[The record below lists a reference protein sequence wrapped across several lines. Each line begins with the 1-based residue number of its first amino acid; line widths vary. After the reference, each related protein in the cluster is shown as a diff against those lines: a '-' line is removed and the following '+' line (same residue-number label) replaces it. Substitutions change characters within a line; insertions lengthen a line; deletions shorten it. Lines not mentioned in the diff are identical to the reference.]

1 MADIIKRTTLGA
13 LLLLIM
19 PLGVMLS
26 GWQWQPGE
34 MGIGHLVLFWFT
46 ETVTSPWG
54 TLTSAILCLWF
65 LWCLRFRLK
74 PAVFLLA
81 IIIGTLLAGQY
92 TKSVIKEGVQEPRP
106 YVLWLEKTYGI
117 NEQQFYQQKRK
128 QRSEMVRSAVANDAQ
143 LPEWLKKHWAFE
155 TGFAFPSGHSMFAAS
170 WALLGV
176 GLLWPRRRTVTIVIL
191 MGWAVT
197 VMGSRLLLGMH
208 WPIDLITATVISW
221 LFITLATWLAQ
232 RFCGPLT
239 VPPKEQQEISAR
251 ENEADGL

>member
-1 MADIIKRTTLGA
+1 
-13 LLLLIM
+13 
-19 PLGVMLS
+19 
-26 GWQWQPGE
+26 
-34 MGIGHLVLFWFT
+34 
-46 ETVTSPWG
+46 
-54 TLTSAILCLWF
+54 
-65 LWCLRFRLK
+65 
-74 PAVFLLA
+74 
-81 IIIGTLLAGQY
+81 
-92 TKSVIKEGVQEPRP
+92 
-106 YVLWLEKTYGI
+106 VLWLEKTHGI
-117 NEQQFYQQKRK
+117 NERQFYEQKRK
-128 QRSEMVRSAVANDAQ
+128 QRSEMVRSAVANDPQ

-208 WPIDLITATVISW
+208 WPIDLITATLISW

-239 VPPKEQQEISAR
+239 VPPQEQQEISAR
-251 ENEADGL
+251 ETEADGL